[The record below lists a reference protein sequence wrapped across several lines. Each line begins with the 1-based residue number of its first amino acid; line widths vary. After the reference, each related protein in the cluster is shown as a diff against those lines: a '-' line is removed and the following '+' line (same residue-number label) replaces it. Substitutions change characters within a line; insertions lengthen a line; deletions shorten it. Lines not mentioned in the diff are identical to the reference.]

1 METLASLAHAVTE
14 SLELSEVL
22 DRVAHAAT
30 ELLPDSSAR
39 IWVMEGERLVLR
51 AEHGPHGAPQ
61 SGFKG
66 ALAVGEGLTG
76 RVAAT
81 GEVLI
86 VEDVADD
93 PGTINREWMRQQG
106 YVSFIGIPLLVR
118 GRLLSV
124 LAFLTRHRHDFDGEQ
139 VALLTA
145 FGSHAAIAVEHA
157 RLYKEAKDTRDFLEA
172 MTENSADAII
182 TTDIHGRFTYFSS
195 GAQDMFGYRAHE
207 ILGHRVADY
216 YRGGIDEA
224 QAVMTELRAEGKIRN
239 RELGF
244 RAKDGR
250 WVETSASISL
260 MQDPNGQ
267 VLGSLGVVRDIITD
281 RKKAEA
287 AQRDAE
293 ELRTITTLA
302 TTTAHEIN
310 NPLLVIKGRLEML
323 GPRLPEN
330 STERKWIEQ
339 SLAAVSRIQE
349 MVARMQRIARVQYLE
364 GESRS
369 LPRLFDLRKAS
380 DAETPPGAPPPSD
393 SPKSR

>member
-81 GEVLI
+81 GEILI
-86 VEDVADD
+86 VEDVADE
-93 PGTINREWMRQQG
+93 P
-106 YVSFIGIPLLVR
+106 
-118 GRLLSV
+118 
-124 LAFLTRHRHDFDGEQ
+124 
-139 VALLTA
+139 
-145 FGSHAAIAVEHA
+145 
-157 RLYKEAKDTRDFLEA
+157 
-172 MTENSADAII
+172 
-182 TTDIHGRFTYFSS
+182 
-195 GAQDMFGYRAHE
+195 
-207 ILGHRVADY
+207 
-216 YRGGIDEA
+216 
-224 QAVMTELRAEGKIRN
+224 QAVMTQLRAEGKIRN

-267 VLGSLGVVRDIITD
+267 VLGSLGVVRDITD

-287 AQRDAE
+287 AQREAE

-310 NPLLVIKGRLEML
+310 NPLLVVKGRLEML
-323 GPRLPEN
+323 GPRLPDD

-339 SLAAVSRIQE
+339 SLIACARIQE

-380 DAETPPGAPPPSD
+380 DTEESPGTPPPPA

>member
-124 LAFLTRHRHDFDGEQ
+124 LALLTRHRHDFDGEQ

-224 QAVMTELRAEGKIRN
+224 QAVMTRLRAEGKIRN

-260 MQDPNGQ
+260 LQDPNGQ
-267 VLGSLGVVRDIITD
+267 VLGSLGVVRDITD

-287 AQRDAE
+287 AQREAE

-310 NPLLVIKGRLEML
+310 NPLLVVKGRLEML
-323 GPRLPEN
+323 GPRLPED

-380 DAETPPGAPPPSD
+380 DTEESPGAPPPPAA
-393 SPKSR
+393 PKSR

>member
-76 RVAAT
+76 RGRA
-81 GEVLI
+81 
-86 VEDVADD
+86 
-93 PGTINREWMRQQG
+93 PG
-106 YVSFIGIPLLVR
+106 
-118 GRLLSV
+118 
-124 LAFLTRHRHDFDGEQ
+124 
-139 VALLTA
+139 
-145 FGSHAAIAVEHA
+145 
-157 RLYKEAKDTRDFLEA
+157 EA

-182 TTDIHGRFTYFSS
+182 TTDTHGRFTYFSS

-207 ILGHRVADY
+207 IMGHRVADY

-224 QAVMTELRAEGKIRN
+224 QAVMTQLRAEGKIRN

-267 VLGSLGVVRDIITD
+267 VLGSLGVVRDITD

-287 AQRDAE
+287 AQREAE

-310 NPLLVIKGRLEML
+310 NPLLVVKGRLEML
-323 GPRLPEN
+323 EPRLPED

-339 SLAAVSRIQE
+339 SLIAVSRIQE
-349 MVARMQRIARVQYLE
+349 MVARMQRIARGQYLE

-380 DAETPPGAPPPSD
+380 DTEESPGT
-393 SPKSR
+393 

>member
-1 METLASLAHAVTE
+1 
-14 SLELSEVL
+14 
-22 DRVAHAAT
+22 
-30 ELLPDSSAR
+30 
-39 IWVMEGERLVLR
+39 
-51 AEHGPHGAPQ
+51 
-61 SGFKG
+61 
-66 ALAVGEGLTG
+66 VGEGLTG

-124 LAFLTRHRHDFDGEQ
+124 LALLTRHRHDFDGEQ

-224 QAVMTELRAEGKIRN
+224 QAVMTQLRAEGKIRN

-267 VLGSLGVVRDIITD
+267 VLGSLGVVRDITD

-287 AQRDAE
+287 AQREAE

-310 NPLLVIKGRLEML
+310 NPLLVVKGRLEML
-323 GPRLPEN
+323 GPRLPED

-380 DAETPPGAPPPSD
+380 DTEESPGTPPPPA
-393 SPKSR
+393 SPTSR